1 MIQTIKDLVSAKAD
15 TTVALA
21 REIWGYAELSY
32 EETKSAAALIAA
44 LKQEGFT
51 IEEGIADIPTA
62 FTATF
67 TSGSGKPVVGFLAEY
82 DALSGLS
89 QKAGCPVQEAVQEG
103 GAGHGCGH
111 NLLGAGCYAAA
122 VALKDYL
129 IKEKKD
135 GTVIFFGCP
144 AEEGAGSKQFIARAG
159 YFDNVDFAY
168 TWHPET
174 VNEVG
179 SRGSVAIMGANFIF
193 DGIAAHAGGEPHLGR
208 SALDAVELMNV
219 GCNYLREH
227 MIDAARIHYAY
238 SDPGGTA
245 PNVVQSHAV
254 IKYEVRA
261 PKVSQVQELFTRVV
275 DVAKGAALMTG
286 TKMKYEITMAFSDY
300 VPNRTLG
307 AVVDQCMREL
317 GAPEWTEPD
326 YRLAAE
332 FLRTYPRTTMVG
344 IREKLGYYFE
354 PEELDAALEKPL
366 DRIIQPQGDRLQ
378 FRLHR
383 RGRRGL
389 RHPHRHVPR
398 GHRLPGQC
406 GPLLAEHRLCLLRY
420 RYEGHAA
427 GGGDHDPGCHPH
439 HGPAGGHRQGPGG
452 TEAEKRRQLPLPPA
466 GLRDASHRPL
476 LSFTAFSRPCRSAKE
491 PLLSNTSGPSA
502 AWNAPDYKSK
512 RPALS
517 SRPFRFY
524 SSSRN
529 LAALSMAAAA
539 FLMGNI

>member
-32 EETKSAAALIAA
+32 EETKSAAALVTA

-62 FTATF
+62 FTATYQC
-67 TSGSGKPVVGFLAEY
+67 GSGKPVVGFLAEY

-89 QKAGCPVQEAVQEG
+89 QKAGCPVQEPVREG

-179 SRGSVAIMGANFIF
+179 SRGSVAIMGANFTF
-193 DGIAAHAGGEPHLGR
+193 DGVAAHAGGEPHL
-208 SALDAVELMNV
+208 
-219 GCNYLREH
+219 
-227 MIDAARIHYAY
+227 
-238 SDPGGTA
+238 
-245 PNVVQSHAV
+245 VVQSHAV

-317 GAPEWTEPD
+317 GAPEWTEAD

-366 DRIIQPQGDRLQ
+366 DRVIHPFNPKETAYSSGSTDVGDVGYATPTVMFHVATACLGNVGHSWQNTAFACSDIGMKGMLRAAEIMTLAAIRTMDQPAVIVKAREELKQKN
-378 FRLHR
+378 
-383 RGRRGL
+383 
-389 RHPHRHVPR
+389 
-398 GHRLPGQC
+398 
-406 GPLLAEHRLCLLRY
+406 
-420 RYEGHAA
+420 
-427 GGGDHDPGCHPH
+427 GGSYHC
-439 HGPAGGHRQGPGG
+439 
-452 TEAEKRRQLPLPPA
+452 PLP
-466 GLRDASHRPL
+466 
-476 LSFTAFSRPCRSAKE
+476 
-491 PLLSNTSGPSA
+491 
-502 AWNAPDYKSK
+502 DYVTPPIG
-512 RPALS
+512 R
-517 SRPFRFY
+517 Y
-524 SSSRN
+524 
-529 LAALSMAAAA
+529 
-539 FLMGNI
+539 